1 MKKKTNIKTVIRQI
15 VREEVAMAI
24 GEVVNELKQPSQST
38 KKVSQPKPKRKI
50 VEKQNYSS
58 NSVLNDILNETAQ
71 DDEWKTMGGGT
82 YVSNKI
88 NQVMASNYGTMMTSD
103 GKPNISATTTGM
115 SGAQATPELEKHLN
129 KDYSKVMKAID
140 KKKKGK

>member
-82 YVSNKI
+82 YDSNKI